1 MTVIDR
7 ISFRFGMADEQ
18 FARELYADWDGFCRH
33 CVTEVLED
41 CFSRYDNKETYIEI
55 DRLDLDLGNI
65 PQDEFYDLFPVRLRE
80 ALERSF
86 THKLN
91 ETGVPQITESDIN
104 TGTDA
109 ITDKPFPY
117 AREKRFENLLHYLE
131 YGFCLPEWNAPEFHL
146 YGELQ
151 QFKDAEHMGRLLS
164 LLASKPYVMDRLFL
178 QTGAERLPEAIPFA
192 AWLTSAV
199 LGRYEK
205 QRYLSAVLEH
215 SPQAVVRF
223 IHETKD
229 TGSLKDMAG
238 LLDNPHVRRIMA
250 AETEDRAEIGV
261 PEYWYRLYGWLLE
274 YYPFN
279 GVPMFGD
286 KRHFGLHLNR
296 RLLSFIRKRERQAY
310 LSKAELTVRF
320 LMEVFGADNHLTVLG
335 IIYRRQKLNAD
346 GSPATGDSYA
356 WELYYM
362 LLQLSLLG
370 TEQIAAGHTGRQP
383 SDEKTDTSSPD
394 TGMATAIAENA
405 GSFLQWIEDTGLP
418 DHIKRAALLRLAQ
431 EKPELLIQ
439 WLKSRPDRR
448 HLSLPASLTDRPT
461 LLLLAGY
468 VSLQLAEVVSAL
480 LETLGKASPSVSWL
494 QGIGKGKLTEAL
506 NTAVLQGIS
515 TGIFS
520 ASDSASV
527 QMLRLAALLY
537 KEITGQ
543 EIPAADVAGFKAIEN
558 IGTSE
563 SVSEESTNLPEP
575 IREFLESVVPVFA
588 PTHDTWKNI
597 YREKHPN
604 KNIPEARKV
613 ASLKV
618 ILSDCTIP
626 ENTGKML
633 VLQWFDAYRNRE
645 SELILALQSEK
656 LLDTVIGLLD
666 TVTLRHIAIRLAV
679 QAYGTDGQTVGTTA
693 IQLVGL
699 LTGHMETIAGIV
711 SGSAKTVW
719 KSLLLSLA
727 SWNGIISPASAS
739 GNLDTAIR
747 LLAAIVGD
755 DRSRIKAVVESLIG
769 QSLPIPYIGLPD
781 NKTVRSFDTED
792 FLSGTVNNMLLSLLV
807 RVRQYIGSGSL
818 APDLSVMVI
827 RKGGMDGTDSVLRID
842 SADDNPDMPA
852 EGDLALN
859 EVRTIFEQHLNDVS
873 GMTDWLQNQVF
884 TSWQKREVLHRY
896 MEDSPKEAIRL
907 FRDTIVS
914 DEKTVTLWAEIIGK
928 DEILKLMG
936 QTSPALS
943 GILGRTVGVVHSAFT
958 ENGLF
963 AGGSGEWELSVTK
976 AILLLITEKPE
987 PDSMDTEEIISLF
1000 LRYLQYV
1007 LAGNKEY
1014 TDTDRAQWETV
1025 ERRVTNTITSQTGTA
1040 DTGTGTASGLTNNVR
1055 PLEDSISCQGES
1067 VFDEWITWLLSPSV
1081 SDTEKSQMLRHY
1093 ARWQPEL
1100 LWKLVRYS
1108 TTDNPG
1114 ENNIPFGQWTKW
1126 LGTETWME
1134 MIAGVSFSLAETL
1147 RRTTDVIARKYGLAE
1162 PALSEG
1168 LVRFIACYPADHIY
1182 YGSASPVVRE
1192 YIETLASSVWKDR
1205 IPDTKSELPA
1215 TVADGSRPEHEET
1228 DKTSQP
1234 DERQSALEAIVG
1246 TVETELHIAD
1256 TGQALEEA
1264 VQPEYIEIPN
1274 AGLCLLAIWFPRL
1287 LDMLGLL
1294 AETDDGRKDLKDME
1308 ARIRAIFILQRLATD
1323 EIREY
1328 EEYELAFNRI
1338 LTGCPFH
1345 VPLPKALKLTENEI
1359 QTVESMLAGVKAN
1372 WKKLKNTSVKG
1383 FQHSFIERPGRLEQR
1398 EDKWVLYVEER
1409 AYDILLDS
1417 LPWSYRQIRLPWLK
1431 KKISVIWRD
1440 KEDFDNLL
1448 N

>member
-1 MTVIDR
+1 M
-7 ISFRFGMADEQ
+7 
-18 FARELYADWDGFCRH
+18 
-33 CVTEVLED
+33 
-41 CFSRYDNKETYIEI
+41 
-55 DRLDLDLGNI
+55 
-65 PQDEFYDLFPVRLRE
+65 
-80 ALERSF
+80 
-86 THKLN
+86 
-91 ETGVPQITESDIN
+91 
-104 TGTDA
+104 
-109 ITDKPFPY
+109 
-117 AREKRFENLLHYLE
+117 
-131 YGFCLPEWNAPEFHL
+131 
-146 YGELQ
+146 
-151 QFKDAEHMGRLLS
+151 
-164 LLASKPYVMDRLFL
+164 
-178 QTGAERLPEAIPFA
+178 
-192 AWLTSAV
+192 
-199 LGRYEK
+199 
-205 QRYLSAVLEH
+205 
-215 SPQAVVRF
+215 
-223 IHETKD
+223 
-229 TGSLKDMAG
+229 
-238 LLDNPHVRRIMA
+238 
-250 AETEDRAEIGV
+250 
-261 PEYWYRLYGWLLE
+261 
-274 YYPFN
+274 
-279 GVPMFGD
+279 
-286 KRHFGLHLNR
+286 
-296 RLLSFIRKRERQAY
+296 
-310 LSKAELTVRF
+310 
-320 LMEVFGADNHLTVLG
+320 
-335 IIYRRQKLNAD
+335 
-346 GSPATGDSYA
+346 
-356 WELYYM
+356 
-362 LLQLSLLG
+362 
-370 TEQIAAGHTGRQP
+370 
-383 SDEKTDTSSPD
+383 
-394 TGMATAIAENA
+394 
-405 GSFLQWIEDTGLP
+405 
-418 DHIKRAALLRLAQ
+418 
-431 EKPELLIQ
+431 
-439 WLKSRPDRR
+439 
-448 HLSLPASLTDRPT
+448 
-461 LLLLAGY
+461 
-468 VSLQLAEVVSAL
+468 
-480 LETLGKASPSVSWL
+480 
-494 QGIGKGKLTEAL
+494 
-506 NTAVLQGIS
+506 
-515 TGIFS
+515 
-520 ASDSASV
+520 
-527 QMLRLAALLY
+527 
-537 KEITGQ
+537 
-543 EIPAADVAGFKAIEN
+543 
-558 IGTSE
+558 
-563 SVSEESTNLPEP
+563 
-575 IREFLESVVPVFA
+575 
-588 PTHDTWKNI
+588 
-597 YREKHPN
+597 
-604 KNIPEARKV
+604 
-613 ASLKV
+613 KV

-633 VLQWFDAYRNRE
+633 VLQWFDAYRERE
-645 SELILALQSEK
+645 SELISALQSEK

-679 QAYGTDGQTVGTTA
+679 QAYGTDGQTAGTTA

-699 LTGHMETIAGIV
+699 LTGHIGTVANLV

-727 SWNGIISPASAS
+727 SWNGNISPASAS

-792 FLSGTVNNMLLSLLV
+792 FLSGTVNNTLLSLLV

-818 APDLSVMVI
+818 APDLSVMAI

-842 SADDNPDMPA
+842 SADDSPDMPA

-873 GMTDWLQNQVF
+873 GMTGWLQNQVF

-907 FRDTIVS
+907 FRDSIVS

-943 GILGRTVGVVHSAFT
+943 GILGRTVGVVRSAFT

-963 AGGSGEWELSVTK
+963 AGGSEEWELSVTK
-976 AILLLITEKPE
+976 AILLLITEQ

-1000 LRYLQYV
+1000 LRHLHYV

-1014 TDTDRAQWETV
+1014 TDTDREQWERV
-1025 ERRVTNTITSQTGTA
+1025 ERLAIHTITLQTAAA

-1055 PLEDSISCQGES
+1055 PLEDSISGQEES

-1081 SDTEKSQMLRHY
+1081 SDTVKSQMLRHH

-1100 LWKLVRYS
+1100 LWKFVRYS

-1114 ENNIPFGQWTKW
+1114 RNDIPFGQWTEW
-1126 LGTETWME
+1126 LGTETWIE

-1147 RRTTDVIARKYGLAE
+1147 RRTNETISRKYGLTE

-1168 LVRFIACYPADHIY
+1168 LVRFIACYPADRIY

-1205 IPDTKSELPA
+1205 IPDTI
-1215 TVADGSRPEHEET
+1215 PEHPAIIADNSKLEHEKT
-1228 DKTSQP
+1228 DNTSRSA
-1234 DERQSALEAIVG
+1234 ERQSALEVIVG

-1264 VQPEYIEIPN
+1264 VQPEYIEIQN

-1308 ARIRAIFILQRLATD
+1308 ARIRAIFILQRLVTD
-1323 EIREY
+1323 EVREY
-1328 EEYELAFNRI
+1328 EEHELAFNRI
-1338 LTGCPFH
+1338 LTGCPFY

-1372 WKKLKNTSVKG
+1372 WEKLKNTSVKG

-1440 KEDFDNLL
+1440 KEEFDFE
-1448 N
+1448 

>member
-1 MTVIDR
+1 MVLIDN
-7 ISFRFGMADEQ
+7 ISLDFCMQDES
-18 FARELYADWDGFCRH
+18 FARGLYADWDRFYRH
-33 CVTEVLED
+33 CVKKVLEY
-41 CFSRYDNKETYIEI
+41 CFSWYDDKETYIEI
-55 DRLDLDLGNI
+55 DRLDLDLGSI
-65 PQDEFYDLFPVRLRE
+65 PQEEFYDLFPVRLRE

-86 THKLN
+86 AHKLN

-104 TGTDA
+104 TETDP
-109 ITDKPFPY
+109 ITGNPFPY

-146 YGELQ
+146 YEELR
-151 QFKDAEHMGRLLS
+151 QFKDTEHTGRLLS

-178 QTGAERLPEAIPFA
+178 QIGAERLPEAIPFA
-192 AWLTSAV
+192 VCLTSAV

-215 SPQAVVRF
+215 SPQAVIRF

-229 TGSLKDMAG
+229 TGSLEDMAG
-238 LLDNPHVRRIMA
+238 LIENPHVRRIMA
-250 AETEDRAEIGV
+250 AETEEHAEIGV
-261 PEYWYRLYGWLLE
+261 PDYWYRLYGWLLE

-286 KRHFGLHLNR
+286 KQHFRLHLDR
-296 RLLSFIRKRERQAY
+296 RLLSFIHKRERQAY

-320 LMEVFGADNHLTVLG
+320 LMEVFGADYHRTVLG
-335 IIYRRQKLNAD
+335 IIYRNQRLNAD

-356 WELYYM
+356 WKLYYM

-370 TEQIAAGHTGRQP
+370 TEQIAAGHIGRQP

-394 TGMATAIAENA
+394 TGMATVIAENTD
-405 GSFLQWIEDTGLP
+405 SFLQWIEDTGQP
-418 DHIKRAALLRLAQ
+418 DSIKRAALLRLAQ
-431 EKPELLIQ
+431 EKPGLLIQ

-448 HLSLPASLTDRPT
+448 HLSLPASLTDSST

-480 LETLGKASPSVSWL
+480 LETFGKASPSVSWL

-506 NTAVLQGIS
+506 NTAVFRGIS

-537 KEITGQ
+537 KEMTGQ
-543 EIPAADVAGFKAIEN
+543 EAPVADVAGFKAIEN

-563 SVSEESTNLPEP
+563 SVSEESADLPGP
-575 IREFLESVVPVFA
+575 IREFLESVAPAFA
-588 PTHDTWKNI
+588 PAHDTWKNI
-597 YREKHPN
+597 QQDKHPN
-604 KNIPEARKV
+604 ENIPETRNI
-613 ASLKV
+613 ASLKA
-618 ILSDCTIP
+618 ILLDNRIL
-626 ENTGKML
+626 ENVRKLL
-633 VLQWFDAYRNRE
+633 VLQWFDAYRDRE
-645 SELILALQSEK
+645 RELISALQSEK

-666 TVTLRHIAIRLAV
+666 TSILKYIATRLAV
-679 QAYGTDGQTVGTTA
+679 QAYGTDGQTVGTAA
-693 IQLVGL
+693 IQLVGVL
-699 LTGHMETIAGIV
+699 VGNMETISGII
-711 SGSAKTVW
+711 SGSARAVW
-719 KSLLLSLA
+719 KLLLLSLA
-727 SWNGIISPASAS
+727 SWSGRISPASAS
-739 GNLDTAIR
+739 GNVDTAIR
-747 LLAAIVGD
+747 LFAVIAGN

-769 QSLPIPYIGLPD
+769 QSLPIPYTEFPV
-781 NKTVRSFDTED
+781 NKTTRSFDTEG
-792 FLSGTVNNMLLSLLV
+792 FLSDNRNNALWSLLV
-807 RVRQYIGSGSL
+807 RVRQCIDSGNL
-818 APDLSVMVI
+818 A
-827 RKGGMDGTDSVLRID
+827 
-842 SADDNPDMPA
+842 SADDNPDMPT
-852 EGDLALN
+852 ESNLAWNKVL
-859 EVRTIFEQHLNDVS
+859 TTFEQHLNEAS
-873 GMTDWLQNQVF
+873 GMTRWLQNQAF

-896 MEDSPKEAIRL
+896 MEDSPQEAIRL
-907 FRDTIVS
+907 LRDSIVS
-914 DEKTVTLWAEIIGK
+914 DESTVTLWAEIIGS
-928 DEILKLMG
+928 DAIREVIG
-936 QTSPALS
+936 QTSPTLS
-943 GILGRTVGVVHSAFT
+943 GILSRTIGVVHSALAENSLFT
-958 ENGLF
+958 
-963 AGGSGEWELSVTK
+963 GGNEAWELSVTK
-976 AILLLITEKPE
+976 SILLLITEQPE

-1000 LRYLQYV
+1000 LRHLHYV
-1007 LAGNKEY
+1007 LAGNKDY
-1014 TDTDRAQWETV
+1014 TDADKEQWERV
-1025 ERRVTNTITSQTGTA
+1025 ERLAINTITLQTGTA

-1055 PLEDSISCQGES
+1055 SLEDSISVQGES

-1114 ENNIPFGQWTKW
+1114 ENDIPFGQWTEW

-1147 RRTTDVIARKYGLAE
+1147 RRTTGVIARKYGLAE

-1168 LVRFIACYPADHIY
+1168 LVRFIACYPADRIY

-1228 DKTSQP
+1228 DNTSQP

-1256 TGQALEEA
+1256 TRQALEEA

-1294 AETDDGRKDLKDME
+1294 AETDDGRKDLKDTE

-1323 EIREY
+1323 EAREY
-1328 EEYELAFNRI
+1328 EEHELAFNRI

-1345 VPLPKALKLTENEI
+1345 VPLPKTLKLTENEI

-1372 WKKLKNTSVKG
+1372 WEKLKNTSVKG

-1440 KEDFDNLL
+1440 KEGFDFE
-1448 N
+1448 

>member
-41 CFSRYDNKETYIEI
+41 CFSRYDDKETYIEI

-86 THKLN
+86 AHKLN

-104 TGTDA
+104 TGTDP
-109 ITDKPFPY
+109 ITDNPFPY

-151 QFKDAEHMGRLLS
+151 HFKDTEHMGRLLS

-215 SPQAVVRF
+215 SPQAVIRF

-229 TGSLKDMAG
+229 TGSLEDMAG

-279 GVPMFGD
+279 GVPIFGD

-405 GSFLQWIEDTGLP
+405 GSFLQWIEDTGQP
-418 DHIKRAALLRLAQ
+418 DHIKRAVLLRLVQ

-468 VSLQLAEVVSAL
+468 VSLQFAEVVSAL
-480 LETLGKASPSVSWL
+480 LETLGKVSPSVSWL
-494 QGIGKGKLTEAL
+494 QGIGKGRLTEAL

-527 QMLRLAALLY
+527 QMLRLAALLH

-543 EIPAADVAGFKAIEN
+543 ETPAADVAGFKAIED

-575 IREFLESVVPVFA
+575 IREFLESAVPVFA

-604 KNIPEARKV
+604 KNILEARKV

-633 VLQWFDAYRNRE
+633 VLQWFDAYRERE
-645 SELILALQSEK
+645 NELIAALQSEK

-699 LTGHMETIAGIV
+699 LDGHIGTVANIV
-711 SGSAKTVW
+711 FGSAKTVW

-727 SWNGIISPASAS
+727 SWNDSISPASAS
-739 GNLDTAIR
+739 GDVDTAIR
-747 LLAAIVGD
+747 LFAAIAGN

-769 QSLPIPYIGLPD
+769 QSLPIPYTEFPV
-781 NKTVRSFDTED
+781 NKTTRSFDTGG
-792 FLSGTVNNMLLSLLV
+792 FLSDNRNNALWSLLV
-807 RVRQYIGSGSL
+807 RVRQCIDSGSL
-818 APDLSVMVI
+818 ASAY
-827 RKGGMDGTDSVLRID
+827 DS
-842 SADDNPDMPA
+842 PDMPT
-852 EGDLALN
+852 EGNHALN
-859 EVRTIFEQHLNDVS
+859 EVRTIFEQHPNDVS
-873 GMTDWLQNQVF
+873 GMTGWLQNQAF

-907 FRDTIVS
+907 LRDTIVS
-914 DEKTVTLWAEIIGK
+914 DESMVTLWAEIIGK
-928 DEILKLMG
+928 DAVSGLIEQAIP
-936 QTSPALS
+936 TLS
-943 GILGRTVGVVHSAFT
+943 GILSRTVGVVYSAFT
-958 ENGLF
+958 EDGLF

-976 AILLLITEKPE
+976 AILLLITEQPE

-1000 LRYLQYV
+1000 LRHLHYV
-1007 LAGNKEY
+1007 LAGNKDY
-1014 TDTDRAQWETV
+1014 TDADKEQWERV
-1025 ERRVTNTITSQTGTA
+1025 ERLAINTITMQTGTA
-1040 DTGTGTASGLTNNVR
+1040 DTGTGTASGLTNNVL
-1055 PLEDSISCQGES
+1055 PLEDSISGQEES

-1081 SDTEKSQMLRHY
+1081 SDTAKSQMLRHY

-1100 LWKLVRYS
+1100 LWKFVRYS

-1114 ENNIPFGQWTKW
+1114 ENDIPFGQWTEW
-1126 LGTETWME
+1126 LSTETWME

-1147 RRTTDVIARKYGLAE
+1147 RRTTEVIARKYGLTE

-1168 LVRFIACYPADHIY
+1168 LVRFITCYPAERIY
-1182 YGSASPVVRE
+1182 YGNASPVVRE

-1228 DKTSQP
+1228 DNTSQP

-1294 AETDDGRKDLKDME
+1294 AETDDGGKDLKDTE

-1323 EIREY
+1323 EAREY
-1328 EEYELAFNRI
+1328 EEHELAFNRI

-1345 VPLPKALKLTENEI
+1345 VPLPKTLKLTENEI

-1372 WKKLKNTSVKG
+1372 WEKLKNTSVKG

-1440 KEDFDNLL
+1440 KEGFDFE
-1448 N
+1448 

>member
-1 MTVIDR
+1 MTLIDN
-7 ISFRFGMADEQ
+7 ISLDFLMQDEG
-18 FARELYADWDGFCRH
+18 FTRRLYADWDRFCRES
-33 CVTEVLED
+33 VTELLDE
-41 CFSRYDNKETYIEI
+41 FFTRYDSQDTYIEI
-55 DRLDLDLGNI
+55 DRLDLDLGSI
-65 PQDEFYDLFPVRLRE
+65 PQEEFYDLFPVRLRE

-86 THKLN
+86 AHKLN

-104 TGTDA
+104 TETDP
-109 ITDKPFPY
+109 ITGNPFPY

-131 YGFCLPEWNAPEFHL
+131 YGFCLPEWDAPEFHL
-146 YGELQ
+146 YEELQ
-151 QFKDAEHMGRLLS
+151 QFKDAEHTGRLLS

-192 AWLTSAV
+192 VWLASAV
-199 LGRYEK
+199 LSRYEK

-215 SPQAVVRF
+215 SPQAVIRF
-223 IHETKD
+223 IHETKE
-229 TGSLKDMAG
+229 TGSLEDMAG
-238 LLDNPHVRRIMA
+238 LIENPHVRRIMA
-250 AETEDRAEIGV
+250 AETEERAEIGV
-261 PEYWYRLYGWLLE
+261 PDYWYRLYGWLLK

-286 KRHFGLHLNR
+286 KPHFRLHLNR
-296 RLLSFIRKRERQAY
+296 RLLSFIHKRERQAY

-320 LMEVFGADNHLTVLG
+320 LMEVFGADHHQTVLG
-335 IIYRRQKLNAD
+335 IIYRNQRLNSD
-346 GSPATGDSYA
+346 SSPATGDSYA

-370 TEQIAAGHTGRQP
+370 TEQIVTGHTGRQP
-383 SDEKTDTSSPD
+383 SDEKTDTSLPD
-394 TGMATAIAENA
+394 TGVAIAIAENA
-405 GSFLQWIEDTGLP
+405 GSFLQWVEDMGQP

-439 WLKSRPDRR
+439 WLKSRSDRW
-448 HLSLPASLTDRPT
+448 HFSLSASLTDRPI

-480 LETLGKASPSVSWL
+480 LETFGKVSPSVSWL

-506 NTAVLQGIS
+506 NTAVFRGIS

-543 EIPAADVAGFKAIEN
+543 EIPDANVAGFKTIED
-558 IGTSE
+558 ISMSE
-563 SVSEESTNLPEP
+563 SVSEENTNLPGP
-575 IREFLESVVPVFA
+575 IREFLESVSPVFA
-588 PTHDTWKNI
+588 PAHDTWKNI
-597 YREKHPN
+597 HREKHLN
-604 KNIPEARKV
+604 KNTTEALEIV
-613 ASLKV
+613 SLKV
-618 ILSDCTIP
+618 ILSDNRSP
-626 ENTGKML
+626 ESVRKML
-633 VLQWFDAYRNRE
+633 VLQRFDAYRNRE
-645 SELILALQSEK
+645 SELIAALQSEK

-666 TVTLRHIAIRLAV
+666 TSILRHIAMRLAV
-679 QAYGTDGQTVGTTA
+679 QAYSTSGQSVGTTA
-693 IQLVGL
+693 IQLVGVL
-699 LTGHMETIAGIV
+699 AGHMATIAGIV
-711 SGSAKTVW
+711 SGSARAVW

-727 SWNGIISPASAS
+727 SWNDSISPASAS
-739 GNLDTAIR
+739 GNVDTAIR
-747 LLAAIVGD
+747 LFAAIAGN

-769 QSLPIPYIGLPD
+769 QSLPIPYTEFPV
-781 NKTVRSFDTED
+781 NKTTRSFDTGG
-792 FLSGTVNNMLLSLLV
+792 FLSDNRNNALWSLLV
-807 RVRQYIGSGSL
+807 RVRQCIDSGSF
-818 APDLSVMVI
+818 A
-827 RKGGMDGTDSVLRID
+827 
-842 SADDNPDMPA
+842 SADDNPDMPT
-852 EGDLALN
+852 ESNLAWN
-859 EVRTIFEQHLNDVS
+859 EVLTAFEQHLNEAS
-873 GMTDWLQNQVF
+873 GVTHWLQNQAF

-907 FRDTIVS
+907 LRDTIVS
-914 DEKTVTLWAEIIGK
+914 DESMVTLWAEIIGK
-928 DEILKLMG
+928 DAVSGLIEQAIP
-936 QTSPALS
+936 TLS
-943 GILGRTVGVVHSAFT
+943 GILSRTVGVVYSAFT

-963 AGGSGEWELSVTK
+963 AGGSEEWELSVTK
-976 AILLLITEKPE
+976 SILLLITEQPE

-1000 LRYLQYV
+1000 LLHLHYV
-1007 LAGNKEY
+1007 LAGNKDY
-1014 TDTDRAQWETV
+1014 TDADKEQWERV
-1025 ERRVTNTITSQTGTA
+1025 ERLAINTITLQTGTA
-1040 DTGTGTASGLTNNVR
+1040 DTGTGTASGLTNNVL
-1055 PLEDSISCQGES
+1055 PLEDSISGQEES

-1081 SDTEKSQMLRHY
+1081 SDTAKSLMLRHY
-1093 ARWQPEL
+1093 ARWQPDL
-1100 LWKLVRYS
+1100 LWKFVRYS

-1114 ENNIPFGQWTKW
+1114 RNDIPFGQWTKW
-1126 LGTETWME
+1126 LNTETWME

-1168 LVRFIACYPADHIY
+1168 LVRFIACYPADRIY
-1182 YGSASPVVRE
+1182 YGNASPVVRE

-1205 IPDTKSELPA
+1205 IPDTKSGLPV

-1228 DKTSQP
+1228 DNTSQP

-1294 AETDDGRKDLKDME
+1294 AETDDGRKDLKDTE

-1323 EIREY
+1323 EAREY
-1328 EEYELAFNRI
+1328 EEHELAFNRI

-1345 VPLPKALKLTENEI
+1345 VPLPKTLKLIENEI

-1372 WKKLKNTSVKG
+1372 WEKLKNISVKG

-1398 EDKWVLYVEER
+1398 EDKWLLYVEKR

-1417 LPWSYRQIRLPWLK
+1417 LPWLYRQIRLPWLK

-1440 KEDFDNLL
+1440 KEGFDFE
-1448 N
+1448 